1 MQTIDNF
8 YADSGKEFGLSINK
22 VVNNEF
28 ENIRSGDISGNNKD
42 IVTVIYD
49 DSKVNSGGTYPN
61 PNDPNDGAIEVN
73 QESVIL
79 KIVAANEDGNPLKDV
94 DGNYKVVN
102 EVVEGENA
110 YYIVLAFRPTSTEFN
125 DSTKIDKQ
133 GGNVTIK
140 TSDDTAKG
148 VDTQT
153 IKDGTQD
160 YINKETIVTVGEV
173 FGVKTLNDWIKD
185 PDEKYSVEIVNNSYT
200 HPVLPLYENV
210 TTNLEKV
217 ITTINDN
224 DVSGHIDIKIALIT
238 IPTNE
243 KDQYIDSDGSVKLDK
258 ITDGNGKLIVTNTNT
273 TAEGDKLYYVAVAI
287 DSDGKV
293 INIQDGTLKVSTGDK
308 TATGGKSLVPPIDGS
323 EDYVVLDKVE
333 VTIGKA
339 FEVQTNDDYLSDN
352 NEEFIVKIV
361 EIVAT
366 PYENTT
372 IDGANSSVVSVITD
386 NPAKVNEPDTGTGND
401 DLINGSYGSEDS
413 VYAIITGST
422 IVNEGDK
429 VEYTVKL
436 VDKDGN
442 IVTPQKDTEV
452 TVTYTN
458 VDTLDGDTNKIDNEE
473 IKVTIKANESE
484 ATFEV
489 GTIDDYYAEGDED
502 YKVEI
507 TDVANTGEFEN
518 IKYDSYPSSIPNNP
532 SNSVVTTII
541 DNPAQDTSNPQTPIE
556 DGGYNEDDTVYVKIE
571 GSESVLEGE
580 TITHKLTLVDKN
592 NNLVTIPVG
601 EKIIVSLE
609 YSSTTGLD
617 DSDFTTIIKEV
628 ELVSDGT
635 SFTNITKIDNVY
647 EGVEEYTVTIVDV
660 KQIKNTYENV
670 AIHSQSS
677 TIGTITDNPVEI
689 VLVATDKDGN
699 IPLDG
704 DGKVDLSK
712 NTNITPEG
720 GKLYYIAVAI
730 DADGK
735 PLDSSSQKGTVDVS
749 YGLTPDNGTI
759 DDYTIESGKENSV
772 NVGEVFEVIANDD
785 YYAEGNEDFIVTISN
800 PSGAYSEATVSVKA
814 GSDKVT
820 STIIDNPAKINEP
833 DNSTGNDDPINGSY
847 GSEDT
852 VYAIIEGAQT
862 IIEGELSTNYT
873 VKLVDKSGTVVTP
886 TKDTKITVTYN
897 HYTDGKPT
905 QNDDTEYKDGDTIEV
920 TILANTSEIT
930 FKVQTNDDPYKDDG
944 EQFNL
949 TITDIDNTGEFEN
962 IKIGD
967 INGNHKNVVSTI
979 KDDTIANTETNPDPV
994 SIVLVALNKGQ
1005 TLADITNGDGELIY
1019 NSTNKAPEGG
1029 KLYYM
1034 AVAVDSSNKVL
1045 IQDGKVEVSTANIS
1059 AVGGTSLI
1067 PPLDGSED
1075 YKSFQNKEVGLGEVF
1090 EVETND
1096 DYYAEGNETFTV
1108 KITSLVD
1115 TIYETPLINTSY
1127 DTVTSTITDNPA
1139 NKDTSDPQTPIEPKD
1154 PNNPDGAKEYDEND
1168 TVYVV
1173 VTTPN
1178 TVTEG
1183 GELIH
1188 YLEILDKDGNKVDI
1202 PSGEI
1207 ITVKLIY
1214 SSTGDVV
1221 DIDDFVTDG
1230 WTKEV
1235 VLDSTSIYEDAKGYK
1250 FTNKTEV
1257 DTKVEGS
1264 ETYTVSIGQIT
1275 QGVGKFENI
1284 EAGYSESYKT
1294 ANPTIGE
1301 GKSVT
1306 GTITDEP
1313 AKIVLVAVTSLSTTI
1328 ADITAVDGTLNYN
1341 STNEAFEGDKLY
1353 YMAVAVNSKGE
1364 VLDQQLTSGAKV
1376 KVSTADNG
1384 AIGVEAA
1391 SKIDGSEDYV
1401 KLDTNQEIEVGKV
1414 FSVQTIDDYKR
1425 DNDESF
1431 TVTIDS
1437 ISNSGS
1443 YTSPTVDGTNKT
1455 VTSTIKDNTPTY
1467 NVTPTLDGI
1476 IDDGSLYGKEDTV
1489 WVQIIP
1495 SSTSEVIEGKSIE
1508 YIVKFVDKDGKIV
1521 KPTSATDVT
1530 IKFAGT
1536 TIDGA
1541 CWDDIKDVLNSS
1553 SASIK
1558 PVSGDEFK
1566 ITIPTSGST
1575 TFTVVTK
1582 DDFVAEGTS
1591 NKEQFS
1597 LTITDVDKK
1606 GDFENLV
1613 WDDASKNTTTTTIKD
1628 GVTLGTPVDAIVYE
1642 DGLNDTANT
1651 TENSLLNSLG
1661 ITNPNNDDYTVSFDK
1676 TITTC
1681 SKTSNGQTI
1690 TYSYN
1695 AAGTL
1700 LTAKRTDGKTVFT
1713 VQLKKSSGKDVYD
1726 FKLLQPM
1733 DHEYGNNG
1741 KDSFDLPFE
1750 FNVTSDG
1757 VKSPNKTFNV
1767 TVVDSIPIAANIVE
1781 TINED
1786 GNITIR
1792 LSDDAFGDSGKIKIN
1807 GTDVDEGSTIDIY
1820 ENGATSG
1827 SAIGTLENKGDGTV
1841 IFTPKSNYSQYD
1853 KTNSPK
1859 FTYTIT
1865 DFDGDEADGS
1875 VTIHVT
1881 PVADKPT
1888 FVTTPT
1894 PSVYEDTGAEILG
1907 IKIPQITDDTDQ
1919 NSGIGDSSERLGAI
1933 EFSFSESSD
1942 FGTAQFGYMEG
1953 GTFHLLQNILKDST
1967 FTIILNEAGYHV
1979 AGTTGIHTLTKA
1991 QYENIAIKHAEDN
2004 ATNIKTTIS
2013 VQSYEVKEDGS
2024 RVDGVD
2030 PSEKA
2035 TQTVILDVK
2044 AVTDSIVDFEFDD
2057 SSSCSELVVDSSDP
2071 QKATYT
2077 IPAHTEEGKLEIDL
2091 KSLLKTQTLGDKD
2104 GSERRWYEIEGLAKG
2119 TVVTIGGKSAT
2130 AGSDGKV
2137 TIEVSNTTNANPDFK
2152 IKYPPYYA
2160 DTEDRSITIK
2170 LTVKDTDSDSPSAN
2184 PLEVSETIILEVKGT
2199 ITPVPQQ
2206 ATIQVA
2212 QAVGWEDQGRG
2223 GNATTQPKEDLLQT
2237 DYMNGIELD
2246 IKVTSDDDDGSET
2259 FKVKISEIPT
2269 GAAMVVYDQGNAK
2282 LVEIKGGEIYI
2293 NDVKVPSDGGISV
2306 TIVGDKYYIEIADF
2320 MNVVNKTKP
2329 PLFIPPHNSHGDFPL
2344 KIETQTHDGS
2354 KTRDYDDNPN
2364 TTIKVIVKDVA
2375 DSVVDNDLRT
2385 FSLTM
2390 ADGSTNTY
2398 NAIVEEDQSGGI
2410 CLDCLFVNTPKSY
2423 DSNSED
2429 LSIVIDIAA
2438 LPEGSKLTG
2447 AYKIIDD
2454 QYVFSTDKLDT
2465 IFIYPPKNYSGELEF
2480 PLTYI
2485 TTEKGE
2491 TANPSKTHDSEKST
2505 PQNVIIFV
2513 KPTVDATFKTQ
2524 TAHLEDEGDGVKVDG
2539 SKSYYKLNL
2548 GIDKNSDDD
2557 EELVSIVL
2565 DKPVGYKL
2573 FIIDGATK
2581 TEITDTYTLPS
2592 NEIDKVYVELNKN
2605 LSTNGIVIEGSYT
2618 VKDSKYN
2625 GVDVNYITTKTVDF
2639 THTLKVESVTDTPE
2653 LELGVINSEAN
2664 PDIVGIA
2671 GTIVSIE
2678 HNNDISFKVPI
2689 QTNSEDKDGSE
2700 NITKIVISGVPQGVT
2715 INGLGA
2721 STDEEFVSTSLHNG
2735 VYIIQAGSGY
2745 TLNDSVFKDIVF
2757 NVSDDANFE
2766 YRNINITVYTQ
2777 DGANAKELSDTKTIT
2792 LIKTYDGHAGTNP
2805 DVAKISLQSK
2815 DFTTTEDIEFN
2826 LQQIFTVVTDP
2837 IDSNGYDN
2845 NIELTIMVEN
2855 GTLKG
2860 YMQNPDGSYTLR
2872 GNKAD
2877 IEAVLSTIK
2886 VAPKTDHNN
2895 NFDGELKVTAIITGQ
2910 ETIHNEIPITPV
2922 TDEMSIDITPI
2933 GSTTIEENGEFKFN
2947 VTLSNNVDGDTTISD
2962 YYIKIDE
2969 KFDDSTETAIGDLYL
2984 GGTKLE
2990 YEIGKGY
2997 KLPVGT
3003 VVNLNDTLEFT
3014 YHSGKDRH
3022 GTVEITVSANNQEKY
3037 ATNILLASATTKII
3051 VEPKVTID
3059 EYLDIAKVQ
3068 DGVEDGTLA
3077 EVKISLKDGVD
3088 PSEEITSV
3096 ILEKIPEN
3104 VVVYVGDS
3112 KALAMNLGDG
3122 KWLIPIT
3129 TYNTIPTLY
3138 FHGAQHYGGVIEYD
3152 ILINV
3157 QDGNETYEKR
3167 IENQSINIIQVADGV
3182 EIKPTDS
3189 FGDAFSWIELKLNAN
3204 MEDIDGSEVMNLKL
3218 SGLGETSQF
3227 KVGDIVFD
3235 GEGDNPNALW
3245 NEGDKSWTITGVKYD
3260 DINKIE
3266 FTNHKS
3272 VGKIDVEAW
3281 TQETDSN
3288 GNPLSGGNFES
3299 SIDSG
3304 DFKLDIKEVVGEL
3317 KLDEGVNID
3326 FTKLDDTSSL
3336 NNITKVDLSV
3346 SGKNELK
3353 LSLEDVLDITDNSN
3367 EIIIKG
3373 DSSDTLELDKSD
3385 DWTGGLQD
3393 GTTDTY
3399 IYTKEDSTTL
3409 TIKIEGIDTAHL
3421 TGF

>member
-1 MQTIDNF
+1 
-8 YADSGKEFGLSINK
+8 
-22 VVNNEF
+22 
-28 ENIRSGDISGNNKD
+28 
-42 IVTVIYD
+42 
-49 DSKVNSGGTYPN
+49 
-61 PNDPNDGAIEVN
+61 
-73 QESVIL
+73 
-79 KIVAANEDGNPLKDV
+79 
-94 DGNYKVVN
+94 
-102 EVVEGENA
+102 
-110 YYIVLAFRPTSTEFN
+110 
-125 DSTKIDKQ
+125 
-133 GGNVTIK
+133 
-140 TSDDTAKG
+140 
-148 VDTQT
+148 
-153 IKDGTQD
+153 
-160 YINKETIVTVGEV
+160 
-173 FGVKTLNDWIKD
+173 
-185 PDEKYSVEIVNNSYT
+185 
-200 HPVLPLYENV
+200 
-210 TTNLEKV
+210 
-217 ITTINDN
+217 
-224 DVSGHIDIKIALIT
+224 
-238 IPTNE
+238 
-243 KDQYIDSDGSVKLDK
+243 
-258 ITDGNGKLIVTNTNT
+258 
-273 TAEGDKLYYVAVAI
+273 
-287 DSDGKV
+287 
-293 INIQDGTLKVSTGDK
+293 
-308 TATGGKSLVPPIDGS
+308 
-323 EDYVVLDKVE
+323 
-333 VTIGKA
+333 
-339 FEVQTNDDYLSDN
+339 
-352 NEEFIVKIV
+352 
-361 EIVAT
+361 
-366 PYENTT
+366 
-372 IDGANSSVVSVITD
+372 
-386 NPAKVNEPDTGTGND
+386 
-401 DLINGSYGSEDS
+401 
-413 VYAIITGST
+413 
-422 IVNEGDK
+422 
-429 VEYTVKL
+429 
-436 VDKDGN
+436 
-442 IVTPQKDTEV
+442 
-452 TVTYTN
+452 
-458 VDTLDGDTNKIDNEE
+458 
-473 IKVTIKANESE
+473 
-484 ATFEV
+484 
-489 GTIDDYYAEGDED
+489 
-502 YKVEI
+502 
-507 TDVANTGEFEN
+507 
-518 IKYDSYPSSIPNNP
+518 
-532 SNSVVTTII
+532 
-541 DNPAQDTSNPQTPIE
+541 
-556 DGGYNEDDTVYVKIE
+556 
-571 GSESVLEGE
+571 
-580 TITHKLTLVDKN
+580 
-592 NNLVTIPVG
+592 
-601 EKIIVSLE
+601 
-609 YSSTTGLD
+609 
-617 DSDFTTIIKEV
+617 
-628 ELVSDGT
+628 
-635 SFTNITKIDNVY
+635 
-647 EGVEEYTVTIVDV
+647 
-660 KQIKNTYENV
+660 
-670 AIHSQSS
+670 
-677 TIGTITDNPVEI
+677 
-689 VLVATDKDGN
+689 
-699 IPLDG
+699 
-704 DGKVDLSK
+704 
-712 NTNITPEG
+712 
-720 GKLYYIAVAI
+720 
-730 DADGK
+730 
-735 PLDSSSQKGTVDVS
+735 
-749 YGLTPDNGTI
+749 
-759 DDYTIESGKENSV
+759 
-772 NVGEVFEVIANDD
+772 
-785 YYAEGNEDFIVTISN
+785 
-800 PSGAYSEATVSVKA
+800 
-814 GSDKVT
+814 
-820 STIIDNPAKINEP
+820 
-833 DNSTGNDDPINGSY
+833 
-847 GSEDT
+847 
-852 VYAIIEGAQT
+852 
-862 IIEGELSTNYT
+862 
-873 VKLVDKSGTVVTP
+873 
-886 TKDTKITVTYN
+886 
-897 HYTDGKPT
+897 
-905 QNDDTEYKDGDTIEV
+905 
-920 TILANTSEIT
+920 
-930 FKVQTNDDPYKDDG
+930 
-944 EQFNL
+944 
-949 TITDIDNTGEFEN
+949 
-962 IKIGD
+962 
-967 INGNHKNVVSTI
+967 
-979 KDDTIANTETNPDPV
+979 
-994 SIVLVALNKGQ
+994 
-1005 TLADITNGDGELIY
+1005 
-1019 NSTNKAPEGG
+1019 
-1029 KLYYM
+1029 
-1034 AVAVDSSNKVL
+1034 
-1045 IQDGKVEVSTANIS
+1045 
-1059 AVGGTSLI
+1059 
-1067 PPLDGSED
+1067 
-1075 YKSFQNKEVGLGEVF
+1075 
-1090 EVETND
+1090 
-1096 DYYAEGNETFTV
+1096 
-1108 KITSLVD
+1108 
-1115 TIYETPLINTSY
+1115 
-1127 DTVTSTITDNPA
+1127 
-1139 NKDTSDPQTPIEPKD
+1139 
-1154 PNNPDGAKEYDEND
+1154 
-1168 TVYVV
+1168 
-1173 VTTPN
+1173 
-1178 TVTEG
+1178 
-1183 GELIH
+1183 
-1188 YLEILDKDGNKVDI
+1188 
-1202 PSGEI
+1202 
-1207 ITVKLIY
+1207 
-1214 SSTGDVV
+1214 
-1221 DIDDFVTDG
+1221 
-1230 WTKEV
+1230 
-1235 VLDSTSIYEDAKGYK
+1235 
-1250 FTNKTEV
+1250 
-1257 DTKVEGS
+1257 
-1264 ETYTVSIGQIT
+1264 
-1275 QGVGKFENI
+1275 
-1284 EAGYSESYKT
+1284 
-1294 ANPTIGE
+1294 
-1301 GKSVT
+1301 
-1306 GTITDEP
+1306 
-1313 AKIVLVAVTSLSTTI
+1313 
-1328 ADITAVDGTLNYN
+1328 
-1341 STNEAFEGDKLY
+1341 
-1353 YMAVAVNSKGE
+1353 
-1364 VLDQQLTSGAKV
+1364 
-1376 KVSTADNG
+1376 
-1384 AIGVEAA
+1384 
-1391 SKIDGSEDYV
+1391 
-1401 KLDTNQEIEVGKV
+1401 
-1414 FSVQTIDDYKR
+1414 
-1425 DNDESF
+1425 
-1431 TVTIDS
+1431 
-1437 ISNSGS
+1437 
-1443 YTSPTVDGTNKT
+1443 
-1455 VTSTIKDNTPTY
+1455 
-1467 NVTPTLDGI
+1467 
-1476 IDDGSLYGKEDTV
+1476 
-1489 WVQIIP
+1489 
-1495 SSTSEVIEGKSIE
+1495 
-1508 YIVKFVDKDGKIV
+1508 
-1521 KPTSATDVT
+1521 
-1530 IKFAGT
+1530 
-1536 TIDGA
+1536 
-1541 CWDDIKDVLNSS
+1541 
-1553 SASIK
+1553 
-1558 PVSGDEFK
+1558 
-1566 ITIPTSGST
+1566 
-1575 TFTVVTK
+1575 
-1582 DDFVAEGTS
+1582 
-1591 NKEQFS
+1591 
-1597 LTITDVDKK
+1597 
-1606 GDFENLV
+1606 
-1613 WDDASKNTTTTTIKD
+1613 
-1628 GVTLGTPVDAIVYE
+1628 
-1642 DGLNDTANT
+1642 
-1651 TENSLLNSLG
+1651 
-1661 ITNPNNDDYTVSFDK
+1661 
-1676 TITTC
+1676 
-1681 SKTSNGQTI
+1681 
-1690 TYSYN
+1690 
-1695 AAGTL
+1695 
-1700 LTAKRTDGKTVFT
+1700 
-1713 VQLKKSSGKDVYD
+1713 
-1726 FKLLQPM
+1726 
-1733 DHEYGNNG
+1733 
-1741 KDSFDLPFE
+1741 
-1750 FNVTSDG
+1750 
-1757 VKSPNKTFNV
+1757 
-1767 TVVDSIPIAANIVE
+1767 
-1781 TINED
+1781 
-1786 GNITIR
+1786 
-1792 LSDDAFGDSGKIKIN
+1792 
-1807 GTDVDEGSTIDIY
+1807 
-1820 ENGATSG
+1820 
-1827 SAIGTLENKGDGTV
+1827 
-1841 IFTPKSNYSQYD
+1841 
-1853 KTNSPK
+1853 
-1859 FTYTIT
+1859 
-1865 DFDGDEADGS
+1865 
-1875 VTIHVT
+1875 
-1881 PVADKPT
+1881 
-1888 FVTTPT
+1888 
-1894 PSVYEDTGAEILG
+1894 
-1907 IKIPQITDDTDQ
+1907 
-1919 NSGIGDSSERLGAI
+1919 
-1933 EFSFSESSD
+1933 
-1942 FGTAQFGYMEG
+1942 MEG
-1953 GTFHLLQNILKDST
+1953 GTFHLLQNISKDNT

-1979 AGTTGIHTLTKA
+1979 AGTIGTHTLTKV
-1991 QYENIAIKHAEDN
+1991 QYENIVIIHAEDN

-2030 PSEKA
+2030 PSAKA

-2044 AVTDSIVDFEFDD
+2044 AVTDPIVDFEFTDG
-2057 SSSCSELVVDSSDP
+2057 S
-2071 QKATYT
+2071 KNYTYNVPVST
-2077 IPAHTEEGKLEIDL
+2077 TEGDFEINI

-2119 TVVTIGGKSAT
+2119 TVVTISAKSAT

-2170 LTVKDTDSDSPSAN
+2170 LTVKDTDSDSSSAN
-2184 PLEVSETIILEVKGT
+2184 PLEVSETITLDVKGT

-2212 QAVGWEDQGRG
+2212 QAIGWEDQGRG
-2223 GNATTQPKEDLLQT
+2223 GSATTQPKEDKLQT
-2237 DYMNGIELD
+2237 DHMNGIPLD

-2259 FKVKISEIPT
+2259 FKVKISDIPT

-2320 MNVVNKTKP
+2320 MNVANKAKP

-2344 KIETQTHDGS
+2344 IIETQTHDGS
-2354 KTRDYDDNPN
+2354 KTRDYGDNPN

-2375 DSVVDNDLRT
+2375 DSVVDNDLKT

-2410 CLDCLFVNTPKSY
+2410 CLNCLFVNTPKSY

-2438 LPEGSKLTG
+2438 LPEGSTLTG
-2447 AYKIIDD
+2447 AYKIIND
-2454 QYVFSTDKLDT
+2454 QYVFSADKLDT

-2513 KPTVDATFKTQ
+2513 KPTVNATFKTQ
-2524 TAHLEDEGDGVKVDG
+2524 TAHLEDEGNGVKVDG

-2671 GTIVSIE
+2671 GTTVSIE

-2757 NVSDDANFE
+2757 NVSPTANFE

-2860 YMQNPDGSYTLR
+2860 YMQNLDGSYTLR

-2886 VAPKTDHNN
+2886 VAPKADHNN

-3037 ATNILLASATTKII
+3037 ATNILLASAITKII

-3157 QDGNETYEKR
+3157 QDGNEIYEKR

-3272 VGKIDVEAW
+3272 VGKIDIEAW

-3288 GNPLSGGNFES
+3288 GNPLSGGDFES
-3299 SIDSG
+3299 SVDSG